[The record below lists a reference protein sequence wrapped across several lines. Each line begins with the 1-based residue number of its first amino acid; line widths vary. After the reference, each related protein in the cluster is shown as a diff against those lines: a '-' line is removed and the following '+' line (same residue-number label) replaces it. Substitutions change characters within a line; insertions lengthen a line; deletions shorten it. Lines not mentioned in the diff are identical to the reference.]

1 MGNAS
6 LFGQTVHLL
15 YSSARKMATASK
27 SLNLF
32 LLRDVPQRPLKC
44 TGVSVRSLRPCT
56 CACPIPCPSPITLR
70 LLPPKLSF
78 IFLTVITVPVPTTA
92 FAWATEPPSLPA
104 GLVVLGFEI
113 YGSIKMLGPVS
124 LNGSMYC
131 ADKSSR
137 WISFTGPALPLHRQ
151 SSFGRSSL
159 PKHPRLRHCGQ
170 CNEPGREVIR
180 GENEVESQRDGKDR
194 FRWSQAT
201 VIENYEASA
210 DGSVRGL
217 VLSVSD
223 AVVYADGRRVRH
235 VQKARRW
242 LDDYKAPGQCVA
254 VKYKNV
260 TENNKSENGSGN
272 LDSMHVA
279 SHLFGLG
286 TSPYE
291 ARSSSATLDA
301 AIVELVVDQKND
313 ESLAA
318 MEPGSLLHV
327 SQVLGR
333 GFTSLFNSHIGI
345 QSALEEG
352 RPLLMIAVGS
362 RGVAP
367 VRAALNWT
375 PVLAHASTHP
385 CSVFYAMNGCSSL
398 ASAPYLV
405 EWDAWREA
413 GVRVHPIP
421 VEGDYDFSSSSNLL
435 SALENALF
443 HEHHGLLGCLGKRQ
457 PGEAAVI
464 LSGVPRV
471 VAAQLTRRLTQ
482 AGIQSE
488 QLLVSDCEFP

>member
-1 MGNAS
+1 MGRTPSA
-6 LFGQTVHLL
+6 
-15 YSSARKMATASK
+15 SARGRLLEKFSTLALPSTPPHPREQVAHFGVNNNSSSLLIKTISK
-27 SLNLF
+27 VLDTFLIEGCGADHHTYARALIVF
-32 LLRDVPQRPLKC
+32 LLLVFWYWVFDLY
-44 TGVSVRSLRPCT
+44 GSVKMIGSKILTTHSSVHDKPCHW
-56 CACPIPCPSPITLR
+56 IGS
-70 LLPPKLSF
+70 
-78 IFLTVITVPVPTTA
+78 
-92 FAWATEPPSLPA
+92 PSL
-104 GLVVLGFEI
+104 V
-113 YGSIKMLGPVS
+113 
-124 LNGSMYC
+124 
-131 ADKSSR
+131 
-137 WISFTGPALPLHRQ
+137 HRQ
-151 SSFGRSSL
+151 PRNFRN
-159 PKHPRLRHCGQ
+159 HPRPRWCGQQ
-170 CNEPGREVIR
+170 CNEQGREGIR
-180 GENEVESQRDGKDR
+180 GENELETQDRKGGQTGKDR
-194 FRWSQAT
+194 FHWSQAT

-254 VKYKNV
+254 VKY
-260 TENNKSENGSGN
+260 EDKSETTSGNGS
-272 LDSMHVA
+272 DPAPMRVA
-279 SHLFGLG
+279 SRLFGLG

-291 ARSSSATLDA
+291 ARSSSAALDA
-301 AIVELVVDQKND
+301 AIVELVVDQKSNNPD
-313 ESLAA
+313 DALLAA
-318 MEPGSLLHV
+318 MEPGTLLHV

-362 RGVAP
+362 RGIAS

-375 PVLAHASTHP
+375 PVLAHASAHP
-385 CSVFYAMNGCSSL
+385 CILFYVINGHSSL
-398 ASAPYLV
+398 ASAAYLV

-413 GVRVHPIP
+413 GVQVYP
-421 VEGDYDFSSSSNLL
+421 VPVDAANAVNGDSDGEHAL

-457 PGEAAVI
+457 PGEAAVV
-464 LSGVPRV
+464 LSGVPRD
-471 VAAQLTRRLTQ
+471 VAAQLTRRLTH